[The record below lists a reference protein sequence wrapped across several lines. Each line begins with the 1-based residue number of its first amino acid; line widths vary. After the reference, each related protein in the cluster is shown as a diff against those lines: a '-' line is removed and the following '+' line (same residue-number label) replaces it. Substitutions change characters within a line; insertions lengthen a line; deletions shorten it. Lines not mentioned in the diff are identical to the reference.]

1 MWLYTVHSGTSIF
14 WYHWQSIGDLL
25 VACFTGKA
33 CCLSLWAPEI
43 HVICAGKAADYAFQ
57 SRRSLRRK
65 RAWKELHLPVTQRVS
80 KSAMRI
86 GYQEDATYIRSKY
99 HDNKGSF
106 VRSQV
111 SSEHLHNIAG

>member
-1 MWLYTVHSGTSIF
+1 MPF
-14 WYHWQSIGDLL
+14 
-25 VACFTGKA
+25 
-33 CCLSLWAPEI
+33 SLED
-43 HVICAGKAADYAFQ
+43 HYAE
-57 SRRSLRRK
+57 
-65 RAWKELHLPVTQRVS
+65 KELGKSCTCPAKTVMQRVS

-111 SSEHLHNIAG
+111 SSGHLHNIAG